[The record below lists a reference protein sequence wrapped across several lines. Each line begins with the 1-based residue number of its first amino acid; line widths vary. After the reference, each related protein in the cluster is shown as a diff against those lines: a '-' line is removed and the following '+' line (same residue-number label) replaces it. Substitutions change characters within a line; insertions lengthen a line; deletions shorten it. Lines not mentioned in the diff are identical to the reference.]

1 MKIKRLYI
9 FLLKTYLPMFVMA
22 FGICLFIVLMQFL
35 WKYVDEMVGKGLG
48 VDVLGEFFFYAA
60 LSFVPMSLPLA
71 ILFASVMVFGN
82 LGEHFE
88 LQAMKASGISL
99 PRTMKPLVV
108 FLCFVSAGSFYFQ
121 NNIIPSSQ
129 VKMYTLL
136 FSMRQKSPELEI
148 SEGVFCSEI
157 EGYNIYVRK
166 KERDGLLRDMM
177 IYDYSQGF
185 NNVQV
190 TVADSGR
197 LKMSTDKQRLI
208 LLLYRGESFGN
219 LSKQNR
225 AANSA
230 ETVPYRRET
239 FDCKELLIAFD
250 ANFNRA
256 SESLMQDRYVGKDL
270 SSLQATIDSVTA
282 RLDSVKREYSRQ
294 IYASSYRKSLREYA
308 ASITPDRQK
317 NQDLTRTEDID
328 FDRMYA
334 SRHAGARLSIL
345 NQAKSALERVSSD
358 YHYNSIVLNSE
369 EKELRRHHVE
379 MHKKFTLSLAC
390 LVFFF
395 IGAPL
400 GAIIRKGGL
409 GMAVIISVSLF
420 IFYYIIERTG
430 STMAT
435 NGMWPPW
442 QGMWLSSATLFPLGI
457 FLTYKAAHDSVLLN
471 GEAYVDKLKKVFGQ
485 PVARKIQKKEVIMYN
500 LDYASYAL
508 RLEALMKECDTFLK
522 QHRQWTPYFAFW
534 ENVGEDNAAKRI
546 ADEVEAIVEEG
557 NNSEQNLILNKLMDY
572 PFVGPYRLWRG
583 LSRYRKQSVAIGW
596 FFPLGAPVYLI
607 ACCGRKYLFR
617 DIRTVRR
624 VAEELLEIIRRT

>member
-1 MKIKRLYI
+1 MRIKRLYI

-99 PRTMKPLVV
+99 PCTMKPLVV

-121 NNIIPSSQ
+121 NNIIPASQ

-136 FSMRQKSPELEI
+136 YSMKQKSPELEI
-148 SEGVFCSEI
+148 PEGSFFSGI
-157 EGYNIYVRK
+157 EGYSIHVRK
-166 KERDGLLRDMM
+166 KESSGLLRNVM

-185 NNVQV
+185 NNAQV

-197 LKMSTDKQRLI
+197 LKMSTDKLHLI
-208 LLLYRGESFGN
+208 LQLYHGESFENQRQQG
-219 LSKQNR
+219 R
-225 AANSA
+225 TANNPEA
-230 ETVPYRRET
+230 VLYRKET
-239 FDCKELLIAFD
+239 FSYKELLIAFD

-256 SESLMQDRYVGKDL
+256 SESLMEGRYIGKDL
-270 SSLQATIDSVTA
+270 NNLQASIDSVTA
-282 RLDSVKREYSRQ
+282 RLDSIKREYARQ
-294 IYASSYRKSLREYA
+294 IYASSYRKSLRGNTA
-308 ASITPDRQK
+308 NTAPNRRK
-317 NQDLTRTEDID
+317 NQDLVRVEDID
-328 FDRMYA
+328 FDRMYEA
-334 SRHAGARLSIL
+334 RQAGSSLSIL
-345 NQAKSALERVSSD
+345 NQAKSALERVSSE
-358 YHYNSIVLNSE
+358 YSYNSIVLVSE

-420 IFYYIIERTG
+420 IFYYIIDRIGT
-430 STMAT
+430 TMAT
-435 NGMWPPW
+435 NGMWLPW
-442 QGMWLSSATLFPLGI
+442 QGMWLSSAVLLLLGM

-471 GEAYVDKLKKVFGQ
+471 GDVYVDKLKKFFGQ
-485 PVARKIQKKEVIMYN
+485 PVARKIEKKEIIMYS
-500 LDYASYAL
+500 LDYASFAR
-508 RLEALMKECDTFLK
+508 RLEALIQTCDAFLK
-522 QHRQWTPYFAFW
+522 QNRRWIPYFTFW
-534 ENVGEDNAAKRI
+534 KNAGEDDAAKQI
-546 ADEVEAIVEEG
+546 AGEVEAIVEEG
-557 NNSEQNLILNKLMDY
+557 NNSKQNLVLNKLMDY
-572 PFVGPYRLWRG
+572 PFVGHYRLWRG
-583 LSRYRKQSVAIGW
+583 LSDYRKQSIVAGW
-596 FFPLGAPVYLI
+596 FFPLGLFVYLS
-607 ACCGRKYLFR
+607 ACFGRKYLFR
-617 DIRTVRR
+617 DIRAVRQ
-624 VAEELLEIIRRT
+624 VSEELLDIIRRT